1 MFDIRTIIFAAVI
14 VAVVV
19 GAFVE
24 TVAEKASKR
33 IRDWNN
39 R

>member
-14 VAVVV
+14 VAVAV
-19 GAFVE
+19 GSFVE
-24 TVAEKASKR
+24 TVSEKASKR